1 VIGHLICYW
10 LSNDFIIIY
19 NLHETPINLHQIVLY
34 TKGGATKYYQSFYLM
49 IEKNTLIL
57 FTLMV
62 LIKHQ
67 MYYLMQS

>member
-1 VIGHLICYW
+1 
-10 LSNDFIIIY
+10 
-19 NLHETPINLHQIVLY
+19 LHETPIILLQIILY

-67 MYYLMQS
+67 IYYLMQS